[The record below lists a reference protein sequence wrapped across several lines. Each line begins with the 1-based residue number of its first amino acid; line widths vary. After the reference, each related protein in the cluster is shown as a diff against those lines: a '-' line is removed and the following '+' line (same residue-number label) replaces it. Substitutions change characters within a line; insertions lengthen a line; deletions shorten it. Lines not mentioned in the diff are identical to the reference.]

1 MTSEQLKVGDTVIVD
16 GEPTPIIGETR
27 VNWKVQVTHW
37 RGPLTFPK
45 RPDRPEWIMTSE
57 DRRGYGGHRVFIT
70 KQDWLRHEWA
80 KDHRQ
85 TIATMVIGAEFS
97 TLHAVAKLVGY
108 ENILPEE

>member
-1 MTSEQLKVGDTVIVD
+1 MTSEQLKVGDTVIV
-16 GEPTPIIGETR
+16 GGTPTVIIGETR
-27 VNWKVQVTHW
+27 ASWKVQVFRW

-57 DRRGYGGHRVFIT
+57 ERRGYGGHRVFIT
-70 KQDWLRHEWA
+70 KQDWVRHQWVN
-80 KDHRQ
+80 DHRHQ
-85 TIATMVIGAEFS
+85 IAGMVIGAKFS